1 MAGIWIVAAAGAIE
15 VLTITDKK
23 LFSEAVYP
31 TLAKA
36 VPSFSALRAKKT
48 VETAGNVSY
57 SIATQIRV

>member
-1 MAGIWIVAAAGAIE
+1 M
-15 VLTITDKK
+15 LTITDKK

-36 VPSFSALRAKKT
+36 VPSFSALRAKNT
-48 VETAGNVSY
+48 VEIAGNVSY